1 MGDERTYRE
10 NSRGKGGERVSSW
23 ERIIT
28 IGVAGG
34 TGSGKT
40 TVAHTILE
48 RVGWHR
54 IAYLQHDAYYHDASN
69 LPPEERAH
77 LNFDHPDALDN
88 ALLAQHIRE
97 LQAGRAVD
105 VPIYDF
111 TTHTRRPE
119 TRRVMPEPVIL
130 VEGILIFAEPMLRE
144 LMDIKIF
151 VDTDADLRFI
161 RRLRRDISE
170 RGRTVESVIEQYL
183 STVRPMHL
191 EFVEPSKRYADVII
205 PEGGFNTV
213 ALDMVVA
220 RIETMLRDVG
230 YSSGRD
236 MVDKGQTR

>member
-1 MGDERTYRE
+1 MIREKRT
-10 NSRGKGGERVSSW
+10 
-23 ERIIT
+23 IT

-40 TVAHTILE
+40 TVAHAILE

-69 LPPEERAH
+69 LPPEERAR
-77 LNFDHPDALDN
+77 LNFDHPNALDN
-88 ALLAQHIRE
+88 ALLAHHIRE
-97 LQAGRAVD
+97 LQAGRPVD

-119 TRRVMPEPVIL
+119 TRRVTPEPVIL
-130 VEGILIFAEPMLRE
+130 VEGILLFAEPTLRE

-161 RRLRRDISE
+161 RRLRRDITE

-183 STVRPMHL
+183 TTVRPMHL
-191 EFVEPSKRYADVII
+191 EFVEPSKRYADIII
-205 PEGGFNTV
+205 PEGGLNEV
-213 ALDMVVA
+213 AIEMVAA
-220 RIETMLRDVG
+220 RIRALLEEI
-230 YSSGRD
+230 
-236 MVDKGQTR
+236 TRKVHT

>member
-1 MGDERTYRE
+1 MSEVNETPSLQRP
-10 NSRGKGGERVSSW
+10 V
-23 ERIIT
+23 T

-34 TGSGKT
+34 SGSGKT
-40 TVAHTILE
+40 TIAHAILE

-69 LPPEERAH
+69 LPPEERAK
-77 LNFDHPDALDN
+77 LNFDHPDALDSE
-88 ALLAQHIRE
+88 LLAQHIRE
-97 LQAGRAVD
+97 LQAGRPVD

-119 TRRVMPEPVIL
+119 TRRVNPEPVIL
-130 VEGILIFAEPMLRE
+130 VEGILIFAEPILRD

-151 VDTDADLRFI
+151 VDTDPDLRFI
-161 RRLRRDISE
+161 RRLQRDIRE

-191 EFVEPSKRYADVII
+191 EFVEPSKRYADIII
-205 PEGGFNTV
+205 PEGGFNEV

-220 RIETMLRDVG
+220 RIRALLGTTAE
-230 YSSGRD
+230 D
-236 MVDKGQTR
+236 M

>member
-1 MGDERTYRE
+1 MAESHDRQMTARKRT
-10 NSRGKGGERVSSW
+10 
-23 ERIIT
+23 IT

-40 TVAHTILE
+40 TVAHAILA

-69 LPPEERAH
+69 LPPEERAR
-77 LNFDHPDALDN
+77 LNFDHPNALDN

-97 LQAGRAVD
+97 LQAGRPVD

-119 TRRVMPEPVIL
+119 TRRVTPEPVIL
-130 VEGILIFAEPMLRE
+130 VEGILLFAEPTLRE
-144 LMDIKIF
+144 LMDIKIY

-161 RRLRRDISE
+161 RRLRRDIAE

-183 STVRPMHL
+183 TTVRPMHL
-191 EFVEPSKRYADVII
+191 EFVEPSKRYADIII
-205 PEGGFNTV
+205 PEGGLNEV
-213 ALDMVVA
+213 AIEMVAA
-220 RIETMLRDVG
+220 RIRTLLEDIPPITQ
-230 YSSGRD
+230 
-236 MVDKGQTR
+236 VDSP